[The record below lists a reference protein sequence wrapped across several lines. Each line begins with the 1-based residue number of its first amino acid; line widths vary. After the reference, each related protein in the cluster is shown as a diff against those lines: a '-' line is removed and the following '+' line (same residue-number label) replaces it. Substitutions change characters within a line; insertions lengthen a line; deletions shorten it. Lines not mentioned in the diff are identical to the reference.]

1 MSILFLEGSCALL
14 NLRHELS
21 HLLVMFLNI
30 CELRKEARDQFIDGS
45 DILFLLRPDQSELFS
60 LLFGCY
66 DLPIVFRQDF
76 TLDVFE
82 LLYVLLNSATE
93 RRNVV
98 LDEKL
103 SSIDVL
109 NNRLEDS
116 LQFTVVKLD

>member
-1 MSILFLEGSCALL
+1 MI
-14 NLRHELS
+14 
-21 HLLVMFLNI
+21 
-30 CELRKEARDQFIDGS
+30 
-45 DILFLLRPDQSELFS
+45 
-60 LLFGCY
+60 
-66 DLPIVFRQDF
+66 RQDF

-93 RRNVV
+93 RRNMI